1 MTEKD
6 LKFIETVQLPE
17 YEGYGWLGATKIV
30 RDLIAEIRILERR
43 LIDAEGGR
51 LSPLPSDGEG
61 S

>member
-30 RDLIAEIRILERR
+30 RDLIAEIRKLNKKVAKIARGDVECV
-43 LIDAEGGR
+43 
-51 LSPLPSDGEG
+51 
-61 S
+61 